1 MFTCDEHLAG
11 LHPSQGSELCA
22 VVEMMYSLE
31 QLLSITGEPH
41 WGDRLELLAYNA
53 LPATFSPDMW
63 THQYVQQANQVV
75 CQVSPERIYVNN
87 GPEANLFGIEPNYGC
102 CTANLSQGWPKFA
115 SHLWMRS
122 PDEGGGLVAMAYA
135 PCEVKTDVRGTSV
148 HIAVTGD
155 YPFDEHV
162 RIDVTVDRPV
172 AFPLWLRI
180 PAWAQKAVVTV
191 AGHPTYSAAAGQFV
205 AIRREW
211 TGCTSL
217 HLVLPMLSRLIL
229 RPNGRVAVTQGPLI
243 YSLLIEEDWRRLRG
257 SSRHDSIWEVHPKTP
272 WNVAI
277 ASDGLL
283 FAKGAV
289 GERPFSPEGTPVR
302 MSVKG
307 RRVEGWQVKRN
318 AAAEPPPS
326 PVFSPNLLED
336 WTLIPYGCTNLRV
349 TEFPTL

>member
-1 MFTCDEHLAG
+1 
-11 LHPSQGSELCA
+11 
-22 VVEMMYSLE
+22 
-31 QLLSITGEPH
+31 
-41 WGDRLELLAYNA
+41 
-53 LPATFSPDMW
+53 
-63 THQYVQQANQVV
+63 
-75 CQVSPERIYVNN
+75 
-87 GPEANLFGIEPNYGC
+87 
-102 CTANLSQGWPKFA
+102 
-115 SHLWMRS
+115 MRS

-229 RPNGRVAVTQGPLI
+229 RPNGRVAVMQGPLI
-243 YSLLIEEDWRRLRG
+243 YALLIEEDWRRLRG
-257 SSRHDSIWEVHPKTP
+257 SSRHDSIW
-272 WNVAI
+272 
-277 ASDGLL
+277 L

-307 RRVEGWQVKRN
+307 RRVEGWQVERN